1 MAGKGMYD
9 PYSIYHDRPILQLS
23 VKNLGVLTTMR
34 RDAQRLFF
42 GGGHSSLGLS
52 GYSAEDTSNAETADE
67 GSSSAEEKDVLVPQP
82 NVLDIDF
89 QKLAA
94 SESNETI
101 AQMHQYF
108 VQQKPT
114 YTNEYTGMF
123 EGYNLI
129 LITAESFSGWV
140 IDEQRTPT
148 LYKMANSGFVFNNFY
163 TPLFSVS
170 TSDGEYVTHTSLL
183 PKSDAW
189 SYYRSSMMKMPFGF
203 GNLFSGLGY
212 SCRGYHD
219 HDYDY
224 YDRDLSHPNMGYIWK
239 GYGNGLYVDY
249 TWPESDVQMMEL
261 TIPEYIGDE
270 PFHTYYL
277 TVSGHMLYNFT
288 GGDAMADKWAD
299 LVQDL
304 PYDEATRAYL
314 AGQVE
319 LDRAMEYLLDQLE
332 AAGVADHT
340 VIALTADHYPYGLTV
355 EELSE
360 LDGSDLTEDFE
371 IYKNK
376 FILYCPGMEETVYV
390 DKLGCNLD
398 VMPTLA
404 NLFNLPFDSR
414 LCMGSDILSDAEGMV
429 IMNNYSFFTEKVL
442 YNSETG
448 EVKFFDQEYPQSY
461 VEERIAKVNDKFTIS
476 AAVLDNNYYSYL
488 TEYLP
493 WWDGESYG
501 HLYDPETEDSP
512 AAEES
517 SEGVIE

>member
-1 MAGKGMYD
+1 
-9 PYSIYHDRPILQLS
+9 
-23 VKNLGVLTTMR
+23 MR

-52 GYSAEDTSNAETADE
+52 GYSAEDSSAEDTSNAETAEE
-67 GSSSAEEKDVLVPQP
+67 GSSSAEEKNVLVPQP

-108 VQQKPT
+108 AQQKPT

-183 PKSDAW
+183 PKSDVW
-189 SYYRSSMMKMPFGF
+189 SYYRSSMIEMPFGF

-219 HDYDY
+219 HNYDY
-224 YDRDLSHPNMGYIWK
+224 YGRDLSHPNMGYIWK

-249 TWPESDVQMMEL
+249 TWPESDVQMMEF

-288 GGDAMADKWAD
+288 GSDAMADKWAD

-340 VIALTADHYPYGLTV
+340 VIALTADHYPYGLTL

-376 FILYCPGMEETVYV
+376 FILYCPGIEETVYV

-461 VEERIAKVNDKFTIS
+461 VDERIAKVNDKFTIS

-501 HLYDPETEDSP
+501 HLYDPETEDPP